1 MLKVV
6 FWKGHDVTII
16 EMVTGLVSGFVQEL
30 EHLLNFV
37 VYIMMVSFYGG
48 SGLKPKVYGE
58 ENVYLGESVNAR
70 FAFSF
75 CGVISTR
82 KGVAL

>member
-1 MLKVV
+1 MV

-58 ENVYLGESVNAR
+58 ENVHWGESVNAR
-70 FAFSF
+70 FFRS
-75 CGVISTR
+75 VE
-82 KGVAL
+82 